1 MAKRFSISRKIYLGF
16 GFMVCI
22 LVAISTVAVL
32 SLDASE
38 KGFNEY
44 RSYARNTNNVGR
56 IQANLLSVRI
66 AALRYIIHGEQ
77 SDLRASQRRF
87 ELFKELMIQSKLE
100 AINKNQLQTY
110 EEIERRFNQ
119 YIEVFEEIEKKINA
133 RNEVVNHRLNAL
145 GPELEV
151 ALSKILVTAKNDND
165 TEAAYSASIS
175 MRNLLLARLYVMK
188 FLDTN
193 ALPEQERVIKEYQE
207 LQANLGQL
215 DAELQNSERRQLYA
229 DVRQKLPQYIE
240 AFTELVELIKSR
252 NELKRDQLD
261 RIGSQVADIAE
272 NLKLEIK
279 RSQDTLGPDL
289 KEKKEGYLA
298 FFVLFSSAA
307 FFIASSIAF
316 VMARTITNPI
326 QKAVKIANQLAD
338 GYLTIPIQVTT
349 KDETAELLNA
359 MKKMVAKFKEVLL
372 QVNGSADQL
381 AQASNDV
388 NTNASTINTSAQHQA
403 ESVKQTI
410 EELERMTSFINKNKE
425 IAIATDVSTTQ
436 ASSDTEKGSKAVA
449 ETVDAMKTI
458 AQRINIIDEI
468 AYQTNLLALNAT
480 IEASRAGKFG
490 SGFSVVAAEIRK
502 LAERCQIAAEEIG
515 KIADNSVVLAN
526 KAGQLLD
533 ALVPS
538 IDQTSTSVQSISE
551 ASIEQSQRAQSVNS
565 SMKSLNQVA
574 TSNLK
579 SSQDLLSTAARMD
592 HESNSLREAISFF
605 DISST
610 SGCAKVK

>member
-1 MAKRFSISRKIYLGF
+1 MTKRFSISKKIYLGF

-22 LVAISTVAVL
+22 LAAISTVAIF

-38 KGFNEY
+38 EGFNEY

-87 ELFKELMIQSKLE
+87 DLFRDLMVQAKLE
-100 AINKNQLQTY
+100 AINTHQLQTY
-110 EEIERRFNQ
+110 EEIERLFNQ
-119 YIEVFEEIEKKINA
+119 YIQVFEEIEGKINA
-133 RNEVVNHRLNAL
+133 RNEVVNERLNIL
-145 GPELEV
+145 GPELER
-151 ALSKILVTAKNDND
+151 ALSQILVTAKDDND
-165 TEAAYSASIS
+165 TEAAYLASTSI
-175 MRNLLLARLYVMK
+175 RNLLLARLYVMK

-193 ALPEQERVIKEYQE
+193 AAPEQERVIKEYRE
-207 LQANLGQL
+207 LRANLGQL
-215 DAELQNSERRQLYA
+215 DDELQNSDRRQLYA
-229 DVRQKLPQYIE
+229 DVTRKLPQYIN
-240 AFTELVELIKSR
+240 AFTDLTELIESR

-272 NLKLEIK
+272 NLKLDIK
-279 RSQDTLGPDL
+279 RAQDTLGPDL

-307 FFIASSIAF
+307 FFIAIGMAF
-316 VMARTITNPI
+316 FMARTITTPI
-326 QKAVKIANQLAD
+326 QKAVKVANQLAD
-338 GYLTIPIQVTT
+338 GNLTIPIKVTT
-349 KDETAELLNA
+349 KDETAELLIA
-359 MKKMVAKFKEVLL
+359 MKKMVDKFKTVLI
-372 QVNGSADQL
+372 QVNRSADQL
-381 AQASNDV
+381 AQASNDI
-388 NTNASTINTSAQHQA
+388 NMNASTINTSAQTQA
-403 ESVKQTI
+403 ESVKSTI
-410 EELERMTSFINKNKE
+410 KEMEVMTSFIDKNKE
-425 IAIATDVSTTQ
+425 IAIATDASTTQ
-436 ASSDTEKGSKAVA
+436 ASSDTEKGGQAVA
-449 ETVDAMKTI
+449 KTVDAMQTI

-502 LAERCQIAAEEIG
+502 LAERCQVAAEEIG
-515 KIADNSVVLAN
+515 LIADNSVILAN
-526 KAGQLLD
+526 KAGKLLD

-538 IDQTSTSVQSISE
+538 IDQASTSVQSISR
-551 ASIEQSQRAQSVNS
+551 ASIDQSQRAQSVNA

-574 TSNLK
+574 ISNLT
-579 SSQDLLSTAARMD
+579 SSQDLLNTATRMD

-605 DISST
+605 DISNST
-610 SGCAKVK
+610 VTS